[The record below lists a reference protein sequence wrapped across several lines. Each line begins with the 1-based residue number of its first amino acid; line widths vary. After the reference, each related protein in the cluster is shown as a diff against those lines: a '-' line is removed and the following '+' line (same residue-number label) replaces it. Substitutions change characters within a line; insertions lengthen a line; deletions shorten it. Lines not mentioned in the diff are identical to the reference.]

1 MAKVMFLPLTPG
13 KHQNFE
19 TLMGPLLADIVSRIC
34 CVPLDVVF
42 NTAGSFKN
50 FKESYEH
57 YLKQLE
63 KMGIQLNKYDHDESL
78 EYYQYIKDL
87 TFSLFQRKK
96 LFISQE
102 SIMVC
107 ECGKVEIPCGA
118 LDQLLI
124 TGRGKLIYGNKCKHC
139 GTSLKEKKE
148 NVLKMSFCQEN
159 FPIHVWPVRYQIAI
173 QSISDW
179 LKENSLI
186 VSRCTRS
193 GQKVE
198 LNGNEFTLD
207 TDFRWMAC
215 VNYFSPKNEHICIVA
230 SSDCLNQASKI
241 IYLSHLINPSL
252 KYTLIV
258 HPLIEVVGLY
268 KFSKMGIDDYLNTC
282 QNREVARTFLSL
294 GIQWSKESTILNSS
308 EFHLVKKSV
317 FPREIKVDKNEKDVI
332 DFAQI
337 LQLVNRN
344 TMINFLKSLRARGNI
359 SSNEVILKNNVSLI

>member
-19 TLMGPLLADIVSRIC
+19 TLTGPLLSDIISRTC

-78 EYYQYIKDL
+78 EYHQYIKEL
-87 TFSLFQRKK
+87 VFSLFQKK
-96 LFISQE
+96 HLFISRE

-107 ECGKVEIPCGA
+107 ECGKVEIPCDA

-124 TGRGKLIYGNKCKHC
+124 TGRGKLISINKCKHC
-139 GTSLKEKKE
+139 GTSLEEKKE
-148 NVLKMSFCQEN
+148 NVLKMSFCQES
-159 FPIHVWPVRYQIAI
+159 FPIQVWPVRYQSMI
-173 QSISDW
+173 QLIRDW
-179 LKENSLI
+179 LKENFLVI
-186 VSRCTRS
+186 SRHTRS

-198 LNGNEFTLD
+198 LDGNEFILD

-241 IYLSHLINPSL
+241 ICLSHLINPSL
-252 KYTLIV
+252 KYTLII
-258 HPLIEVVGLY
+258 HPLIEVVGVF
-268 KFSKMGIDDYLNTC
+268 KFSKMRIDDYLGIC

-294 GIQWSKESTILNSS
+294 GIQWTKERTILNSS

-317 FPREIKVDKNEKDVI
+317 FPREIRVDKNEKDEINFFQVS
-332 DFAQI
+332 QI
-337 LQLVNRN
+337 VSRN
-344 TMINFLKSLRARGNI
+344 TMINFLKSLRAGKNI